1 MASSSDEE
9 TTFTRLCALDAVLT
23 LLHVRK
29 IISTP
34 RLLARITTSALSDAG
49 MLDAAV
55 SEADVHT
62 LLTLS
67 PALSIL
73 GGVITQTPRGGSK
86 RAVASRKRA
95 YRKASQTRVG
105 GSAAAAQDE
114 ARSEAGDF
122 DDDAS
127 SAAGSIAP
135 GFPTE
140 MADAWL
146 AKAREEMGFST
157 EGGSSRGGDAA
168 SLVSPPPTRDHSLLA
183 LSTRGL
189 AIRAGNPWPVV
200 QRGIDAGAG
209 ADAVE
214 RLAEPG
220 LTK

>member
-1 MASSSDEE
+1 MASSEE
-9 TTFTRLCALDAVLT
+9 ELFARLCALDAVLT
-23 LLHVRK
+23 LLHARK

-49 MLDAAV
+49 MVGAAV
-55 SEADVHT
+55 SEADVHS

-73 GGVITQTPRGGSK
+73 EGVITQTPRGASK

-95 YRKASQTRVG
+95 YRKASQTCVG

-114 ARSEAGDF
+114 TRSEADDF
-122 DDDAS
+122 FDDAS

-146 AKAREEMGFST
+146 AKAREEMGFSL
-157 EGGSSRGGDAA
+157 EGGSSVA
-168 SLVSPPPTRDHSLLA
+168 SLHSPPPTRDHSLLA

-220 LTK
+220 LRQ